1 MVTKAVT
8 MQNKKN
14 LLLVGLGVLLLVIGF
29 FCLAQG
35 PAENPVSLTVAPIVL
50 VIAYLVVIPVGI
62 LWGGKKQD
70 KQ

>member
-1 MVTKAVT
+1 

-35 PAENPVSLTVAPIVL
+35 PAENPVSLTVAPIIL

-70 KQ
+70 K